1 MFMFLWLFPVKKN
14 KVFFCSFHGGAF
26 RDNPKYI
33 AMELAK
39 LKEQHEFI
47 WAIKK
52 GMDSSSFP
60 DCIKVVNV
68 WSLQY
73 FYHLATARIWVD
85 DNRKSSFIR
94 KRKSQYYIQTW
105 HGSIG
110 LKKIE
115 YDVDRAQCG
124 KLYCNYYDFYA
135 KNDTR
140 MTDLMISN
148 SKFCT
153 NLYRRAFAYKGE
165 ILLAGTPKLDLL
177 LSCTDAER
185 ERLKLAVGMKK
196 DAHILLYAP
205 TFRVDHSLEP
215 YQLDYA
221 RLRRSLTRKFG
232 GDWQILI
239 RLHPIMTQ
247 HMRPVNFDYVR
258 DMTSYPDIE
267 ELLCFTD
274 MLITDYSSTM
284 FEMAIARR
292 PVLIYAT
299 DTESYVNDRGFYFPF
314 DSLPFPTAK
323 SNEELERVIENYDRE
338 TSLAATDYFM
348 EKLDVHETGHASEI
362 VADVIEQ
369 VIRGGKR

>member
-39 LKEQHEFI
+39 LKEQHE
-47 WAIKK
+47 
-52 GMDSSSFP
+52 
-60 DCIKVVNV
+60 NV

-232 GDWQILI
+232 RCCSIL
-239 RLHPIMTQ
+239 
-247 HMRPVNFDYVR
+247 
-258 DMTSYPDIE
+258 E
-267 ELLCFTD
+267 
-274 MLITDYSSTM
+274 
-284 FEMAIARR
+284 
-292 PVLIYAT
+292 
-299 DTESYVNDRGFYFPF
+299 G
-314 DSLPFPTAK
+314 
-323 SNEELERVIENYDRE
+323 
-338 TSLAATDYFM
+338 
-348 EKLDVHETGHASEI
+348 
-362 VADVIEQ
+362 
-369 VIRGGKR
+369 